1 MSNRNFVVLLYSVS
15 TASVTITM
23 LLTLVFVS
31 IALST
36 LPGERSQQSQ
46 APSLFFPLNTSLGI
60 IQYVYAT
67 SVVVSFVLLWSCTV
81 MLLHQYS
88 KKLGRVKLWVILSL
102 PLAAQMCIFFLVIPI
117 ESSQIFN
124 YISLPNAAKIYINIF
139 GLSLAGILAG
149 IMSGVPFL
157 IIARSISHSSHLR
170 DYLIIAGFGLVL
182 FDMSGAPL
190 EGTATGPYP
199 PLGLASV
206 LFAGLSCFLILVGLY
221 YSALSISENSS
232 LRQSIRESA
241 IKETK
246 LLDSIATADMEIEI
260 QKRVMR
266 ITKAQANTIAEE
278 SGVETAISDD
288 ELKQY
293 LQQVLEEIQDKK
305 DNNNITGNSQ

>member
-1 MSNRNFVVLLYSVS
+1 
-15 TASVTITM
+15 
-23 LLTLVFVS
+23 
-31 IALST
+31 
-36 LPGERSQQSQ
+36 
-46 APSLFFPLNTSLGI
+46 
-60 IQYVYAT
+60 
-67 SVVVSFVLLWSCTV
+67 
-81 MLLHQYS
+81 
-88 KKLGRVKLWVILSL
+88 
-102 PLAAQMCIFFLVIPI
+102 
-117 ESSQIFN
+117 
-124 YISLPNAAKIYINIF
+124 
-139 GLSLAGILAG
+139 
-149 IMSGVPFL
+149 MSGVPFL